1 MIKFDTM
8 ATYFYNTY
16 CKFNERSRRTTKFLM
31 RVQLSMSELYGRPR
45 LCGTYAT
52 STTDICCHLGIDSV
66 TGRVLSRNERVFPRC
81 FSLLLTFHNVGRY
94 SR

>member
-1 MIKFDTM
+1 M

-45 LCGTYAT
+45 LCGTYAR
-52 STTDICCHLGIDSV
+52 DDRHGICCQLGIDSV
-66 TGRVLSRNERVFPRC
+66 TGRVLGTLKSQRTC
-81 FSLLLTFHNVGRY
+81 FSSLL
-94 SR
+94 